1 MLRDGGSVF
10 ILHLP
15 RGFVTTALAPVT
27 FCRKA
32 LRKADWRGGSCP
44 SKIAP
49 AHISS
54 PISKSDRI

>member
-1 MLRDGGSVF
+1 MLRDGSSVS

-15 RGFVTTALAPVT
+15 RGFTTTALAPVT

-32 LRKADWRGGSCP
+32 DWRGGSRP
-44 SKIAP
+44 SKIGP